1 METQQILC
9 KSILTRS
16 GGYLNPVC
24 THSINPY
31 VGCGYGNTLCGTG
44 CYVQSNGWL
53 TRGREWGSFLE
64 VKTNAADVYRETC
77 EKERRW
83 AHRNGRRF
91 SIFFSSS
98 TEPWQPAEKKF
109 RITRQLLNA
118 MQDAPPDELILQTH
132 STLILEDVGVIASLA
147 SVTDLRVHISIET
160 DNQNFSGLP
169 RHACSVEDRI
179 EAVRILS
186 DAGVF
191 VVVCMAPLLPM
202 VHPESFFERL
212 EMAGANAV
220 VIDHFIGGDGTTN
233 GSRTLKTQLPE
244 KMKAVLP
251 ASVHLDYRSE
261 IASIAERFLPTGI
274 SSAGFAGIY
283 SKV

>member
-1 METQQILC
+1 MEIQEILC

-16 GGYLNPVC
+16 GGYLGPVC

-53 TRGREWGSFLE
+53 TRGRKWGSFLE
-64 VKTNAADVYRETC
+64 VKTNAADIYRDTC
-77 EKERRW
+77 ERERRW

-91 SIFFSSS
+91 SIFLSSS

-109 RITRQLLNA
+109 RVTRQLLNA
-118 MQDAPPDELILQTH
+118 MQGAPPDELILQTH
-132 STLILEDVGVIASLA
+132 STLILEDTGVITSLA
-147 SVTDLRVHISIET
+147 AVTDLRVHISIET
-160 DNQNFSGLP
+160 DNEKLSGLP
-169 RHACSVEDRI
+169 RHACSVEDRV

-202 VHPESFFERL
+202 AHPEPFFERL
-212 EMAGANAV
+212 AMAGSKAV
-220 VIDHFIGGDGTTN
+220 VIDHFIGGDGTAN
-233 GSRTLKTQLPE
+233 GSRTLNTRLPE
-244 KMKAVLP
+244 K
-251 ASVHLDYRSE
+251 
-261 IASIAERFLPTGI
+261 
-274 SSAGFAGIY
+274 
-283 SKV
+283 